1 LRALAG
7 EVGRRKQE
15 DAAVLRRG
23 LIDHRPIIA

>member
-1 LRALAG
+1 LRALAA

-15 DAAVLRRG
+15 DAAVRRG